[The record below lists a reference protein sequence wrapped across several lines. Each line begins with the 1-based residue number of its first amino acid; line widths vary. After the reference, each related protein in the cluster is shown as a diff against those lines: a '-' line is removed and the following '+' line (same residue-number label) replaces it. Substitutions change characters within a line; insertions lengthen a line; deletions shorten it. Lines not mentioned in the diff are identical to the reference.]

1 MESIESIE
9 NLIKSFTENE
19 KEYEGIANKDIVIL
33 LGMTGVGKSTTY
45 NYLCGS
51 KLE

>member
-1 MESIESIE
+1 MENIEY
-9 NLIKSFTENE
+9 LIKSLKENE
-19 KEYEGIANKDIVIL
+19 KEYETIAGKDIVIL

-51 KLE
+51 KLIY

>member
-1 MESIESIE
+1 MESISY
-9 NLIKSFTENE
+9 LIKALEENK
-19 KEYEGIANKDIVIL
+19 KEYETIAGKDIVLL
-33 LGMTGVGKSTTY
+33 LGITGVGKSTTY